1 MVKND
6 AQNVGGINIFGE
18 KFGDIPSGI
27 RLTYTLED

>member
-1 MVKND
+1 MRKMLVEST
-6 AQNVGGINIFGE
+6 FSGE